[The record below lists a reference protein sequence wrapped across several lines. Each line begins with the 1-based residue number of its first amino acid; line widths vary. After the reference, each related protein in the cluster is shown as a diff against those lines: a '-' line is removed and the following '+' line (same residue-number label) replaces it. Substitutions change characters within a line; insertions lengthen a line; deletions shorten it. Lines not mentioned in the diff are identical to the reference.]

1 MTLRSPV
8 SAADR
13 HAYSRLRQLLN
24 EPGVLRGTLVET
36 HRRCGKRS
44 CRCAVDDD
52 ARHRSLI
59 LCVSL
64 DGKRTSVYVPPDW
77 ETRVREWV
85 ARYLEI
91 RDLVERLSR
100 SCLARLRD
108 RQE

>member
-1 MTLRSPV
+1 MAPRSTV
-8 SAADR
+8 SAAER
-13 HAYSRLRQLLN
+13 RAYSRLRQLLN
-24 EPGVLRGTLVET
+24 QPGVLRGTLVES
-36 HRRCGKRS
+36 RRKCGKRA

-77 ETRVREWV
+77 EPRVREWV
-85 ARYLEI
+85 ARYGEI
-91 RDLVERLSR
+91 RDLVEQLSR
-100 SCLARLRD
+100 ASLTRLRD